1 MQHTDSPNDP
11 KDGIPPPEDKP
22 PVNARFRERTD
33 AERRLERLRRRVV
46 EVCPRLLALGP
57 RTYCPPAAVADG
69 RQKRPNQP
77 INNPLPKE

>member
-1 MQHTDSPNDP
+1 MQHADAPNGP

-57 RTYCPPAAVADG
+57 RTIAHRPPWPMG
-69 RQKRPNQP
+69 GKNGPTNRSTTLYPRS
-77 INNPLPKE
+77 